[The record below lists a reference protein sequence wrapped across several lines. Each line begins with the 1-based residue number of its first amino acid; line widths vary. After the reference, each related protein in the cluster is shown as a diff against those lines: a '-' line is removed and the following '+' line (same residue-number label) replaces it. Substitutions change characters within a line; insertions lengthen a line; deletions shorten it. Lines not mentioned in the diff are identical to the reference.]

1 MAENRQRTWDAAE
14 VERVGQ
20 MIRDFVPHN
29 RALGIEVVRI
39 QMTEVWTKLPWAP
52 HLVGDPIRGILHGG
66 AISTLTDA
74 TCGLA
79 IMARLGRPSN
89 IATLDL
95 RIDYL
100 KPAPTGQPVY
110 AWASCFKVTR
120 SVCFVRGGASTVL
133 PEPGAPPPDD
143 ALVASVA
150 GTFARKSG

>member
-1 MAENRQRTWDAAE
+1 MAKDRQRTWGPEE

-39 QMTEVWTKLPWAP
+39 HMTEVWTKLPWAP

-100 KPAPTGQPVY
+100 KPAKAEQAVY

-120 SVCFVRGGASTVL
+120 SVCFVRGGASLVL
-133 PEPGAPPPDD
+133 PEPGAALPDD